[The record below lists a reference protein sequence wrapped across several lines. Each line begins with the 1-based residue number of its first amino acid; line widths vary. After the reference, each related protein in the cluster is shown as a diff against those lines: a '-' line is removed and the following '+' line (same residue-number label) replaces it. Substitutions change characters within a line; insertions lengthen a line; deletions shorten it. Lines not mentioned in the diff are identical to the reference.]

1 MSFLFRETG
10 IARSQADNPE
20 NEERALTKSTLRRSC
35 AFIALG
41 AGMFAAPAYAQVGQP
56 DDEVAEAET
65 AAPEREIVVTGT
77 LIRGS
82 SEEAPLPVDVIS
94 ADELAKQ
101 GSPSVLDLVKQLP
114 TSNGVIGD
122 ANQFDARAQGSEGIA
137 SVNLRGLGPQRTL
150 VLFNGRRLA
159 VTGGNLVDVNMIPGA
174 AVGRIEVLKDGAAA
188 TYGSDA
194 IGGVVN
200 FITKTNQDGFLASA
214 DYRYIPGSKG
224 DYGGALSFG
233 KELDNFRFFVSGGYQ
248 RRSELRTTDR
258 DFTVRPYPENP
269 QGGYSGGGNPG
280 NFDFNGPFVG
290 GSVFSA
296 DLGCTALGGFRSLP
310 GSTADRCFTNY
321 GQFDNL
327 VEPEERFQFF
337 MDTEFDISDSAVL
350 RISGLWGHSETRI
363 TTSPTY
369 LPTLPPSTNAAGLF
383 LAPPGIPGLPAG
395 TPITSVFS
403 IPAYAPALRDY
414 CRVYGAAA
422 GCAVDANGN
431 PTQGA
436 SGLPVLFRPALLGGN
451 PAFLNEEND
460 RGSAFSPRISDQV
473 FLSGE
478 MRFELSPSIDL
489 TSSLTY
495 SQYDRS
501 ISGTDTLGDLL
512 QNALAGFG
520 GPNCPFASTASRAG
534 LTSAQ
539 LQALAGTNGCT
550 FFNPFSTAIAVN
562 PVTGQTNPQFAGS
575 RSTNGLST
583 APGAGLINDVATV
596 NTFFRQDIESRT
608 RTNLWVADLVL
619 SGQTGFS
626 LPGGEVGF
634 AVGGQYRNNS
644 YSIKY
649 SPINNLAFNPC
660 PGTPLNPAATCTSQ
674 TGALGFL
681 GTNLDRRVS
690 GDVWATFAE
699 LQLPITDALQVQL
712 SARFED
718 YGGNVGSTFDYQA
731 RGKFQITDWLA
742 IRGGTGT
749 TFRGPPPQSLFG
761 NVTSLQI
768 IGTSFRAIDI
778 SGNPNLTPESAT
790 TYSGGVILEAGGL
803 RASVDY
809 FRYDFDG
816 PIEAEPV
823 AGIVAAMF
831 GANGTANCGNPAF
844 AALQS
849 RFTFNGA
856 CNITNVG
863 RLRTNIVNS
872 ADVSTSGIDFMASYR
887 TGFGEDF
894 NLEAGVNGTYVIDYE
909 VDDVTVEGVLVQPAF
924 DAVGKLNFQ
933 TTAYPLPQWK
943 GFAYL
948 QGETGPHSLR
958 LQYNYI
964 DGYTD
969 QRTTIFTGANNAGSL
984 AGAPVLGGK
993 EIGVFDTFDVTYR
1006 LNLESIGSTFSL
1018 SALNVF
1024 DKDPPFARLD
1034 FNYDPFTASPL
1045 GFTLKAAISQRF

>member
-1 MSFLFRETG
+1 MR
-10 IARSQADNPE
+10 
-20 NEERALTKSTLRRSC
+20 KVTLRHSC
-35 AFIALG
+35 AVVAL
-41 AGMFAAPAYAQVGQP
+41 ATAAVGTPAWSQVGQP
-56 DDEVAEAET
+56 DDATAEAET
-65 AAPEREIVVTGT
+65 AADEPSIVVTGS

-82 SEEAPLPVDVIS
+82 SESAPVTVDVIS

-101 GSPSVLDLVKQLP
+101 GSPSVLDLVKNLP

-150 VLFNGRRLA
+150 VLFNGRRVA
-159 VTGGNLVDVNMIPGA
+159 VTGGSLVDVNMIPAA
-174 AVGRIEVLKDGAAA
+174 AVGRIEVLKEGAAA

-200 FITKTNQDGFLASA
+200 FITKENQDGFLASA

-233 KELDNFRFFVSGGYQ
+233 KELENFRVFISGGYQ

-280 NFDFNGPFVG
+280 NFDFNGLAPFTDPVSG
-290 GSVFSA
+290 RAFGAVNFIR
-296 DLGCTALGGFRSLP
+296 DLGCEPLGGFRSFP
-310 GSTADRCFTNY
+310 GSFTPGAAGNTPTDRCFTNY

-337 MDTEFDISDSAVL
+337 MDTEFDLTDSLVL
-350 RISGLWGHSETRI
+350 RVNGLWGHSETQI

-369 LPTLPPSTNAAGLF
+369 LPTLPPSSNAAGPSLF
-383 LAPPGIPGLPAG
+383 PLPGFF
-395 TPITSVFS
+395 V

-422 GCAVDANGN
+422 GCTVDANGV
-431 PTQGA
+431 PTQPAVGF
-436 SGLPVLFRPALLGGN
+436 PVLFRPALLGGN
-451 PAFLNEEND
+451 PSFIGGDND
-460 RGSAFSPRISDQV
+460 RGSAFSPRVSDQV

-478 MRFELSPSIDL
+478 LRFEISPTLDL

-495 SQYDRS
+495 SQYDRR
-501 ISGTDTLGDLL
+501 ISGTDTLGDLF

-520 GPNCPFASTASRAG
+520 GPNCAFATPASRAG
-534 LTSAQ
+534 LTPAQ
-539 LQALAGTNGCT
+539 LAAVAGTNGCT
-550 FFNPFSTAIAVN
+550 FFNPFSTAVAIN
-562 PVTGQTNPQFAGS
+562 PVTGQTNPNFAGA
-575 RSTNGLST
+575 RPTNGLST
-583 APGAGLINDVATV
+583 APGAGLINDVATFD
-596 NTFFRQDIESRT
+596 TFFRDDIEST
-608 RTNLWVADLVL
+608 TITNLWVGDVVL
-619 SGQTGFS
+619 SGQSGIN

-634 AVGGQYRNNS
+634 AIGGQYRRNT
-644 YSIKY
+644 YSIAY
-649 SPINNLAFNPC
+649 SPINNLAINPC
-660 PGTPLNPAATCTSQ
+660 PGTPLNPAATCNPQ

-681 GTNLDRRVS
+681 GTNLDRAVK
-690 GDVWATFAE
+690 GDVWAAFAE
-699 LQLPITDALQVQL
+699 LQLPIFDALQVQL

-718 YGGNVGSTFDYQA
+718 YGGNVGSTFDPQA
-731 RGKFQITDWLA
+731 RAKFQITDWLA
-742 IRGGTGT
+742 LRGGVGT

-768 IGTSFRAIDI
+768 IGSAFRAIDL
-778 SGNPNLTPESAT
+778 GGTPDLAPEKAT
-790 TYSGGVILEAGGL
+790 TYSGGVIVEAGPF

-823 AGIVAAMF
+823 SGIVSALF
-831 GANGTANCGNPAF
+831 GASGTANCNNPAF

-849 RFTFNGA
+849 RFTFTGA
-856 CNITNVG
+856 GCGIGNVT
-863 RLRTNIVNS
+863 RLRTQIVNS
-872 ADVSTSGIDFMASYR
+872 ANVSTSGIDFTGSLR
-887 TGFGEDF
+887 TGFGEDM
-894 NLEAGVNGTYVIDYE
+894 NIELGVNGTYVIEYQ

-969 QRTTIFTGANNAGSL
+969 QRTTIFTGGANTGSL
-984 AGAPVLGGK
+984 AGAAVTAGK

-1006 LNLESIGSTFSL
+1006 LNLESIGSTLSL